1 MVSGHIFSC
10 LNIRLSTLAQLVLLT
25 VKYKMDGILR
35 RRVDLLPMIFH
46 LKLSF
51 TFFLLPMIFHLK
63 LSFTFFLLP
72 MIFHLKLSF
81 TFFFV
86 TNDISSEVVI
96 HLFYTTCIFS
106 DIFCLFTFL
115 GWLCQSFDYIL
126 I

>member
-35 RRVDLLPMIFH
+35 RRVD
-46 LKLSF
+46 
-51 TFFLLPMIFHLK
+51 LLPMIFHLK